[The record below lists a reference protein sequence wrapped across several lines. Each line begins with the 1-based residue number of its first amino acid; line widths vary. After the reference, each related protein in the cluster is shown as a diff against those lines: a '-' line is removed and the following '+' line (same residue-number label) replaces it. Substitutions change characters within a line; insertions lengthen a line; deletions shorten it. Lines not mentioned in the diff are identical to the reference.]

1 MNAILLDQTGPAE
14 NLRLGKSNPVP
25 VGPAEV
31 RVKIKVASL
40 NPIDIYIRAGT
51 IPMAL
56 PKPFT
61 PGCDFAGVVE
71 EVGSQVVGFRPG
83 QRIWGSN
90 QGLLGRQGTL
100 REQANIAAHFAYHA
114 PDGVD
119 DETLAGTALTG
130 ITAHLALF
138 ANAQI
143 QEGETVVI
151 QGGTGG
157 VGSLAIQMARAAG
170 ARVITTVR
178 NEEKA
183 QLALSLGAE
192 KAVHFGGNIFEEIRA
207 HSEGKGVDAWIETQ
221 REPDFMNIVPTMAPR
236 GRIVVLAGRTAQPL
250 FPVGPFYV
258 KGLTLKGF
266 AMFNATPAEQATCAG
281 DITKWL
287 ENGTI
292 KCPVGKIFPL
302 EETVHAHKFLE
313 ENTLGFAGTLTGKVL
328 IRVSG

>member
-14 NLRLGKSNPVP
+14 NLRLGETNPVP
-25 VGPAEV
+25 VGPSEI
-31 RVKIKVASL
+31 RVNVKVASL
-40 NPIDIYIRAGT
+40 NPIDIYIRSGM

-61 PGCDFAGVVE
+61 PGCDFAGMVE
-71 EVGSQVVGFRPG
+71 EVGSEVSGFRPG
-83 QRIWGSN
+83 QRVWGSN

-100 REQANIAAHFAYHA
+100 REQATIVAHFAYLS
-114 PDGVD
+114 PDEVD

-143 QEGETVVI
+143 KAGETVVI

-157 VGSLAIQMARAAG
+157 VGSLAIQMAKAVG

-178 NEEKA
+178 TEEKA
-183 QLALSLGAE
+183 RLALSLGAE
-192 KAVHFGGNIFEEIRA
+192 KAILFGGNIYEEIRA
-207 HSEGKGVDAWIETQ
+207 HSAGKGVDAWIETQ
-221 REPDFMNIVPTMAPR
+221 REPDFMNIVPTMALR

-266 AMFNATPAEQATCAG
+266 AMFNATPAEQANCAA
-281 DITKWL
+281 DIAKWL
-287 ENGTI
+287 VNGNL

-302 EETVHAHKFLE
+302 GETVLAHKFLE
-313 ENTLGFAGTLTGKVL
+313 ENTLGFAGNLTGKVL
-328 IRVSG
+328 IRVS

>member
-14 NLRLGKSNPVP
+14 NLRLGETNPVP
-25 VGPAEV
+25 VGPTEI
-31 RVKIKVASL
+31 RVNVKVASL
-40 NPIDIYIRAGT
+40 NPIDLYIRAGT

-71 EVGSQVVGFRPG
+71 DVGSEVVGFRPG
-83 QRIWGSN
+83 QRVWGSN

-100 REQANIAAHFAYHA
+100 REQATLAAHFAYHA
-114 PDGVD
+114 PDSVD
-119 DETLAGTALTG
+119 DETLAGLALTG

-143 QEGETVVI
+143 KSGETVVI

-157 VGSLAIQMARAAG
+157 VGSLAIQMAKAVG

-178 NEEKA
+178 SEEKA
-183 QLALSLGAE
+183 QVALSLGAE
-192 KAVHFGGNIFEEIRA
+192 KAILFGGNIYEEIRA
-207 HSEGKGVDAWIETQ
+207 HSGGKGVDVWIETQ
-221 REPDFMNIVPTMAPR
+221 REPDFMNIVPTMASR

-266 AMFNATPAEQATCAG
+266 AMFNATPTEQANCAA

-287 ENGTI
+287 LNGSI
-292 KCPVGKIFPL
+292 KCPVGKIFSL
-302 EETVHAHKFLE
+302 GETVLAHKFLE
-313 ENTLGFAGTLTGKVL
+313 ENTLGFKGNLTGKVL